1 MQIKTMED
9 VMQRV
14 ILAILLGMVLYPL
27 CFAQQKMYGYKY
39 SGKGDILSDCFFIQ
53 NGFFLD
59 SVVSVSGNKTYSFE
73 YNEQGKL
80 KRDINF
86 YTFDTLV
93 TQNGR
98 PRFIHEPGSRDYYYA
113 VGGDIDSVGY
123 GHWTNNVWVNDFSG
137 FKYHYS
143 SDGKIASVIYSD
155 KDSVTRVDQ
164 NSYDS
169 TGNLI
174 LNRVISSV
182 DTTFNSREYD
192 SLNRVTLRKIYY
204 SENSSNYPY
213 ITQYIYQ
220 YDSSG
225 NINCTYTVISNGDSV
240 LGGWNYSFQFDS
252 TGKAV
257 DEIFVAAPGD
267 TLDIAFNYDG
277 SGRILKMGTVV
288 WFHYNT
294 DGNLDSLA
302 NVHSVF
308 CGYLGNTATV
318 LDSYGNTISMQI
330 SGVYNFY
337 YSQKVTGVKTSK
349 VNNRTF
355 ALSQN
360 YPNPFNPATT
370 ITYKLPAA
378 GWVTLKVYDILGREV
393 QTLVNN
399 RQVAGSHSVAFNASR
414 LTSGTYFY
422 RLQAGSSTET
432 RKLVLLK

>member
-1 MQIKTMED
+1 MED

-14 ILAILLGMVLYPL
+14 IMAILLSMVLYPL
-27 CFAQQKMYGYKY
+27 CSAQQKMYGYKY

-53 NGFFLD
+53 NGFILD
-59 SVVSVSGNKTYSFE
+59 SIVNVSINKTYCFE

-86 YTFDTLV
+86 YTFDTLFM
-93 TQNGR
+93 QNGR
-98 PRFIHEPGSRDYYYA
+98 FHFIHEPGSRDYYYA

-143 SDGKIASVIYSD
+143 SDGKITSIIYSA
-155 KDSVTRVDQ
+155 KDSVTRVDE

-169 TGNLI
+169 NGNLI

-182 DTTFNSREYD
+182 DTTFNSKEYD

-225 NINCTYTVISNGDSV
+225 NINCTMASNYNSGTLV
-240 LGGWNYSFQFDS
+240 PVWNYSFKFDL
-252 TGKAV
+252 TGKTI
-257 DEIFVAAPGD
+257 DEIFGMIND

-302 NVHSVF
+302 NVHSVY

-330 SGVYNFY
+330 SGVYNLY
-337 YSQKVTGVKTSK
+337 
-349 VNNRTF
+349 
-355 ALSQN
+355 
-360 YPNPFNPATT
+360 
-370 ITYKLPAA
+370 
-378 GWVTLKVYDILGREV
+378 
-393 QTLVNN
+393 
-399 RQVAGSHSVAFNASR
+399 
-414 LTSGTYFY
+414 
-422 RLQAGSSTET
+422 
-432 RKLVLLK
+432 